1 MCSLSKL
8 NVDKDSGWTE
18 IEKKKVKLMKVIVYI
33 KQYYDLTCVTQPGP
47 ITEYRTQSEKILN
60 RKLVY

>member
-8 NVDKDSGWTE
+8 NLDEDTVWTE
-18 IEKKKVKLMKVIVYI
+18 TEKKVKMMKVIVYI
-33 KQYYDLTCVTQPGP
+33 KQYHDLTCVLEPGP
-47 ITEYRTQSEKILN
+47 ITEYCTQFVKILK